1 MDKLLLFK
9 EAAIF
14 MPARAHMWHLN
25 TTSYAHHMALNDY
38 YQELPALVDS
48 FIEGCSAYHGV
59 MKPTGTQ
66 YTFDSEE
73 TSIDGI
79 EQFLYIMVQVHSDL
93 QKYPGLQNTLEAMM
107 SLTESTLYKLR
118 NLR

>member
-1 MDKLLLFK
+1 MDKIQLFK

-25 TTSYAHHMALNDY
+25 TTTYAHHMALNDY
-38 YQELPALVDS
+38 YQELPELVDA
-48 FIEGCSAYHGV
+48 FIEGASVYHGV
-59 MKPTGTQ
+59 MAPTGTQ
-66 YTFDSEE
+66 YVFDAGE
-73 TSIDGI
+73 TAIDGMT
-79 EQFLYIMVQVHSDL
+79 QFLFIMTQVHGEL

-107 SLTESTLYKLR
+107 SLTESALYKLR